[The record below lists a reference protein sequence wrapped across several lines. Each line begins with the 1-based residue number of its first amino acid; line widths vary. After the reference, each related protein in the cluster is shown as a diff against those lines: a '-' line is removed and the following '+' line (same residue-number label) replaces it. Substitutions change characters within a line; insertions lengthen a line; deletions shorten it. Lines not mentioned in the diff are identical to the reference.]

1 MPVGK
6 IEPFDLH
13 TKQWNA
19 YVRRVKQFLLC
30 NEIKENLKV
39 AILITLVGEPTYN
52 LMCDLCAP
60 ANPEDKTFTE
70 LEKIVADHLEPQRSV
85 IAERH
90 VFRLRRQS
98 IGESLSGY
106 LQKIKHLATTC
117 NFGSMLEENLRDQ
130 FVSGLSSDDMRS
142 RLFAEKD
149 ITYKKAVELA
159 LALEAA
165 DKHAEASATHGGA
178 GGRDS
183 GAGTSAG
190 AGGVWARGGGGGGGG
205 ADTDRPTD
213 GLHAVRSAR
222 PAGSAAAATCWRCGK
237 PHRADKCR
245 FKNYSCDKCQRKG
258 HLKVMCKTSENKRHN
273 FIEDESDSDL
283 YNIRV
288 MSSGDNPY
296 FVDLTDTE
304 PVYMRA
310 RPVPRALRAAVER
323 ELNRLQ
329 KESSIYSVEH
339 SDYGTPI
346 VPVIKQSG
354 EIRIC
359 GDYKTTINPKL
370 KRDHYPLPRIEELFA
385 ALSEGE
391 EYSKIDLTTAYMQVP
406 LEEDSQAVTAIST
419 HLGTFVFRRTPY
431 GLSCVP
437 EKFQKIME
445 ETLRGL
451 PNTVVFLDVICV
463 TGPDRYSH
471 IQNLRAVIKRLAEM
485 GLTIK
490 INKCSFLQT
499 SVSYLGFVIDKK
511 GLHPDLSKVEA
522 ILKAPQPDDVTQ
534 LKPFLGLINYY
545 GKFIPNLSSFLHPL
559 YQLLKKNSPWNWNKT
574 CEKTFQEV
582 KQFLSSDKVLIHY
595 NASLPLLLTVDSS
608 SYGLGAVL
616 AHRYPDGT
624 ERPISCA
631 SRTLTNA
638 EKNYS
643 QLDKEA
649 LAILYGVQKHHQFLY
664 GRSFVLKTDHKPL
677 TYIFGSKG
685 GIPQTAASRLQRWS
699 IKLAAYDFE
708 VEYVSSRNNSN
719 ADALSRL
726 PLQGELGLKV
736 SNKTNTIGKNNE
748 SHYLNLINETLPV
761 NYKDIAVA
769 TKYDSLLSKIYGYIM
784 YGWTNVTLTKFEKP
798 FYNRRTELY
807 VEHGCILYKY
817 RVVIPS
823 KLQQQILSEIHEGH
837 LGVIKM
843 KSIARNY
850 VYWPGIDLDIE
861 RVGRECEACRNVRDA
876 PPRSSLHP
884 WEFPA
889 APWQRLHADFA
900 QLNGKYYIVVV
911 DANSKW
917 LDATLLRS
925 TSASDTIQYFRNLFS
940 IFGLPLQLVTDNG
953 PPFQSHEFNDF
964 CRKNTIRHSTSS
976 PYRPQGNGA
985 AENSVKTIK
994 KALKKAIYEGKDLA
1008 LALSRFLFQYRNCE
1022 HATTGVAPAVALLG
1036 RRLRTRLDVVRPNT
1050 SDIVRQAQDKQILN
1064 AGGVDRTFEVGDSV
1078 LARDYSSQGDKWTE
1092 GRITSKTGPVSYTVQ
1107 LNTGNS
1113 CRRHSDQL
1121 WPLTRN
1127 RFSMSGSNSNEIS
1140 DSTNNQSFDNDIQ
1153 QTQQKRNSS
1162 HSPIIGENE
1171 KREEKGNISTNVKSL
1186 EFEQQPPLDQGSDR
1200 ARRAHERELRKQ
1212 GMEI

>member
-1 MPVGK
+1 
-6 IEPFDLH
+6 
-13 TKQWNA
+13 
-19 YVRRVKQFLLC
+19 
-30 NEIKENLKV
+30 
-39 AILITLVGEPTYN
+39 
-52 LMCDLCAP
+52 
-60 ANPEDKTFTE
+60 
-70 LEKIVADHLEPQRSV
+70 
-85 IAERH
+85 
-90 VFRLRRQS
+90 
-98 IGESLSGY
+98 
-106 LQKIKHLATTC
+106 
-117 NFGSMLEENLRDQ
+117 MLEENLRDQ

-183 GAGTSAG
+183 GAGSSAG
-190 AGGVWARGGGGGGGG
+190 AGGVWAHGGGGGG
-205 ADTDRPTD
+205 ADRPTD

-222 PAGSAAAATCWRCGK
+222 PAGSTAAASATCWRCGK

-304 PVYMRA
+304 SVYMRA
-310 RPVPRALRAAVER
+310 RPVPLALRAAVER

-329 KESSIYSVEH
+329 KEGSIYSVEH

-451 PNTVVFLDVICV
+451 PNTVVFLDDICV

-511 GLHPDLSKVEA
+511 GLHPDLLKVEA
-522 ILKAPQPDDVTQ
+522 ILKAPQPDY
-534 LKPFLGLINYY
+534 IN
-545 GKFIPNLSSFLHPL
+545 PN
-559 YQLLKKNSPWNWNKT
+559 
-574 CEKTFQEV
+574 
-582 KQFLSSDKVLIHY
+582 
-595 NASLPLLLTVDSS
+595 SS

-784 YGWTNVTLTKFEKP
+784 YGWPNVTFTEFEKP

-1036 RRLRTRLDVVRPNT
+1036 RRLRTRLDAVRPNT

-1078 LARDYSSQGDKWTE
+1078 LARDCSSQGDKWTE

-1107 LNTGNS
+1107 LNTGNP

-1162 HSPIIGENE
+1162 HSPIIGENK
-1171 KREEKGNISTNVKSL
+1171 KREEKGNMSTNVKSL